1 MASRPG
7 GWEENDGGDVSQERP
22 MSSDQGGEP
31 RLLQEEG
38 DPGPKTCV
46 EDDTPLGIGGGS
58 GGMVS
63 CGLYSY

>member
-31 RLLQEEG
+31 RLLQEEA
-38 DPGPKTCV
+38 DPGPKTCG
-46 EDDTPLGIGGGS
+46 EGETPLGIGVGS

-63 CGLYSY
+63 CGLYAY